1 MNSGKEP
8 TAIQRLAER
17 FQSSLSALGAQVDEA
32 RLEGWCV
39 LVHACMSGQGRMFH
53 NVEHVFQVS
62 AGGDALATLAA
73 LFHDTVYYQVDG
85 GLRQLGPLL
94 EDAIEVGADG
104 IRLRPVPAEDR
115 LRALVV
121 DVFGFQAGQVLSP
134 FGGLNELLSALLAA
148 RQMADVLPLA
158 AHAQVAACI
167 EATIPFRKPDAQGV
181 GAAEKLEQR
190 LLALDARLKLGL
202 GQAGV
207 EAAVHRAVEVANRD
221 VANFAF
227 EDPGAFL
234 DNTWAL
240 LPESNANLRLGVYTI
255 RDYLTAMQKMEGF
268 FSFLDPGVVFAAY
281 RGRPEPRVLEQMS
294 ARARKNV
301 EVGRRY
307 LRAKLV
313 AAGVLRALAELTGG
327 DAPVALLMG
336 DLPHDGSDPLRMEDA
351 LPAAP
356 PAPASD
362 VQADV
367 LALLREGRAR
377 PSGFDLKNSPLAA
390 FLYAGLGD
398 AALDRVA
405 QLVKAPE
412 QGPERQREL
421 LSALP
426 APLLRA
432 VIASCLPVATTRATR
447 LRALLP
453 A

>member
-1 MNSGKEP
+1 MSASKQP
-8 TAIQRLAER
+8 TAIQRLAQR
-17 FQSSLSALGAQVDEA
+17 FQGALTSLGASVPDEQ
-32 RLEGWCV
+32 LEGWCV

-62 AGGDALATLAA
+62 AGGDAIATLAA

-94 EDAIEVGADG
+94 EDAIEVTPDG
-104 IRLRPVPAEDR
+104 IKLRPVPAADR
-115 LRALVV
+115 LQAMVV

-134 FGGLNELLSALLAA
+134 FGGLNELLSALLAV
-148 RQMADVLPLA
+148 RQLKVLSLPVLT
-158 AHAQVAACI
+158 QVAACI
-167 EATIPFRKPDAQGV
+167 EATIPFRKPDARGV
-181 GAAEKLEQR
+181 SAAEHLERR
-190 LLALDARLKLGL
+190 LLGLDERLSLGL
-202 GQAGV
+202 GRAGV

-221 VANFAF
+221 VGNFAF

-240 LPESNANLRLGVYTI
+240 LPESNANLRLAVYTI

-268 FSFLDPGVVFAAY
+268 FSFLDPAVVFAGY
-281 RGRPEPRVLEQMS
+281 RGRPEPKVLEQMT

-307 LRAKLV
+307 LRAKLA
-313 AAGVLRALAELTGG
+313 AAGLLRALAELTGG

-336 DLPHDGSDPLRMEDA
+336 DLPHEGHDPVRMEDA
-351 LPAAP
+351 LPAR
-356 PAPASD
+356 PAAAASD

-377 PSGFDLKNSPLAA
+377 PSGFDLTNAPLAA
-390 FLYAGLGD
+390 FLYASLGD
-398 AALDRVA
+398 AALDRVVG
-405 QLVKAPE
+405 LVKAPE
-412 QGPERQREL
+412 QGPTQWRAL
-421 LSALP
+421 LATLP
-426 APLLRA
+426 APVLHT
-432 VIASCLPVATTRATR
+432 VIDSCLPVATTRRGR
-447 LRALLP
+447 LQALLP